1 MYKSFKLPNAS
12 DKDSSADFYP
22 RSVGLRGITSC
33 PARDLLEASL
43 PSSFVGSPFAGAT

>member
-12 DKDSSADFYP
+12 DKDSSADF
-22 RSVGLRGITSC
+22 VGLRGITSC
-33 PARDLLEASL
+33 PARDLLQASL